1 MPILK
6 EKAPRTCWQEVGHC
20 QRTDSWPPLSGV
32 PWPASIFLPGRR
44 SPKSQ
49 EKPQQRLL
57 IIMQLVGHLFLSTLT
72 FTISRSISFLPPCL
86 AWPPPPLPLP
96 QPCLPGTVLLPV
108 GVSFSRHPKRAPPDD
123 SCLGCYVDSEKH
135 NSTVTSSL
143 VIVSGCVSAAAD
155 AGKKMEPKEK
165 LLMTYFS
172 CLFPPLQVKMARQCQ
187 KREDKLLPS
196 SW

>member
-1 MPILK
+1 MAQRPRVALPILK

-86 AWPPPPLPLP
+86 AWPPSSPSPSPVYLEQSCYLLGFLSLATPNVHP
-96 QPCLPGTVLLPV
+96 QTTAVW
-108 GVSFSRHPKRAPPDD
+108 D
-123 SCLGCYVDSEKH
+123 
-135 NSTVTSSL
+135 VTST
-143 VIVSGCVSAAAD
+143 
-155 AGKKMEPKEK
+155 PKNTI
-165 LLMTYFS
+165 LRLR
-172 CLFPPLQVKMARQCQ
+172 PV
-187 KREDKLLPS
+187 
-196 SW
+196 W

>member
-86 AWPPPPLPLP
+86 AWPPPSPSP
-96 QPCLPGTVLLPV
+96 
-108 GVSFSRHPKRAPPDD
+108 SPPA
-123 SCLGCYVDSEKH
+123 L
-135 NSTVTSSL
+135 STWNSL
-143 VIVSGCVSAAAD
+143 VTCWGFFLSPPQTCTPRRQLFGMLRRLRKTQFYGYVQFGNRFRLCVGSCGC
-155 AGKKMEPKEK
+155 
-165 LLMTYFS
+165 
-172 CLFPPLQVKMARQCQ
+172 R
-187 KREDKLLPS
+187 
-196 SW
+196 